1 MWHLGV
7 STSVDE
13 TKIVFQDRH
22 QDKRRVTYKS
32 EGEGFQA
39 DAIYQYSFWYQLLFQ
54 NYPSTQKY
62 INMWLSP
69 LHARKMN
76 LFDTVY
82 DEYHQCAMEKSYNY
96 SGFLQVSLK
105 PQV

>member
-39 DAIYQYSFWYQLLFQ
+39 DAIYQYSF
-54 NYPSTQKY
+54 
-62 INMWLSP
+62 
-69 LHARKMN
+69 
-76 LFDTVY
+76 
-82 DEYHQCAMEKSYNY
+82 
-96 SGFLQVSLK
+96 
-105 PQV
+105 